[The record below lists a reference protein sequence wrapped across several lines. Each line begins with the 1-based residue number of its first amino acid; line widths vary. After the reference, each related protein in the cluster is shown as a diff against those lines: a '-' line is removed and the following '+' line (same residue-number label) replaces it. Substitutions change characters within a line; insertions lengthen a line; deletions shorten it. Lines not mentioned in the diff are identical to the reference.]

1 MLAWKYILE
10 ESEGI
15 QLKIERT
22 KRKEKREEEKKKYE
36 ALYYEDDISCNEER
50 YTSNQLENVIQKIMN
65 TTERRN
71 LRYQRKSRKG
81 KQSEVNKEGENAEK
95 RKEKQKLKGDVD
107 FEVF

>member
-1 MLAWKYILE
+1 MLAWECILE

-22 KRKEKREEEKKKYE
+22 KRQQKREEEKKKYE
-36 ALYYEDDISCNEER
+36 ELYYEDDISCNEER

-81 KQSEVNKEGENAEK
+81 KQSEVNKEGENAKK
-95 RKEKQKLKGDVD
+95 RKEKQELKGDVD